1 MDNSREFDS
10 ATGVSVAQQNG
21 IATLSMDGRTHLNLL
36 GPGVFRQLRDRV
48 DECGNDRNVR
58 AIILRGSGERAFSAG
73 VDLREM
79 KDLNP
84 LTAERFIRS
93 LHRAARILVDVPVP
107 VVAAIQGPCLGGA
120 LELALAADIRI
131 ASADAIFGLPEVRVG
146 LPSVI
151 EASLLPP
158 TVGLG
163 RARKDAAHRRDHR
176 RQRSAPHRS
185 GGRGGCQQQSPRK
198 GDGHGAGVSGHGP
211 TRAGIPEG
219 HRGQVAGT
227 GRGGVG
233 GVHHQGL
240 RPRFRYAVPPRGH
253 ERPPQFLDRHCEARA
268 AIRLRSSRSNWRQ

>member
-1 MDNSREFDS
+1 MS
-10 ATGVSVAQQNG
+10 AGVSVERRDG

-36 GPGVFRQLRDRV
+36 GPAVFRELRDRV
-48 DECGNDRNVR
+48 EECGKDNGVR
-58 AIILRGSGERAFSAG
+58 AIILRGAGERAFSAG

-79 KDLNP
+79 KDLTP
-84 LTAERFIRS
+84 LTAEQFIRS

-163 RARKDAAHRRDHR
+163 RARKMLLTGETVDAAEAHRIGLVDEVVEHE
-176 RQRSAPHRS
+176 Q
-185 GGRGGCQQQSPRK
+185 
-198 GDGHGAGVSGHGP
+198 VN
-211 TRAGIPEG
+211 TRAMDTAREFLGMARPVLAAQKDI
-219 HRGQVAGT
+219 VAKWLELGEAESAEYT
-227 GRGGVG
+227 IKAFALGFATPYPHEAMTAFLEKRA
-233 GVHHQGL
+233 
-240 RPRFRYAVPPRGH
+240 PRFDV
-253 ERPPQFLDRHCEARA
+253 EE
-268 AIRLRSSRSNWRQ
+268 

>member
-1 MDNSREFDS
+1 MIDRQD
-10 ATGVSVAQQNG
+10 G

-36 GPGVFRQLRDRV
+36 GPGVFSALQHRV
-48 DECGNDRNVR
+48 KECGQDNSVR

-79 KDLNP
+79 KDLTP

-93 LHRAARILVDVPVP
+93 LHRAARILLDVPVP

-131 ASADAIFGLPEVRVG
+131 ASGDAIFGLPEVRVG

-163 RARKDAAHRRDHR
+163 RARKMLLTGETVDAAEARRIGLVDEVVEHDR
-176 RQRSAPHRS
+176 VHETALETAREFLGMARPVLAAQKDIVGKWLELGEAESAEYTIKTFALGFATPYPHEAMSAFLEKR
-185 GGRGGCQQQSPRK
+185 P
-198 GDGHGAGVSGHGP
+198 
-211 TRAGIPEG
+211 
-219 HRGQVAGT
+219 
-227 GRGGVG
+227 
-233 GVHHQGL
+233 
-240 RPRFRYAVPPRGH
+240 PRFDA
-253 ERPPQFLDRHCEARA
+253 EE
-268 AIRLRSSRSNWRQ
+268 